1 MEDIYQV
8 RYEYRDSV
16 NKLYV
21 KAVSKEDAVLKIQ
34 EKLCEPLFLHEFRLI
49 EVKKAYE

>member
-8 RYEYRDSV
+8 RYEYRGSV

-21 KAVSKEDAVLKIQ
+21 KAKSKEEAVNRIM
-34 EKLCEPLFLHEFRLI
+34 EKHCEPLFLHEFRLI